1 MTPQEQENLARKRF
15 IALTLLRATGV
26 VLMLI
31 GMGII
36 ASQAVQPSDLV
47 GGIIFVVGLVDS
59 LILPRILIR
68 KWRTPPAP

>member
-68 KWRTPPAP
+68 KWRTTPAP